1 MKNLEYRTDKD
12 IIYINVDGKID
23 ATNAP
28 EFEEK
33 INQVLE
39 ANKGMHTVLDADNLE
54 YISSAGLRVILRLRK
69 ADPGLAIINV
79 SPDVYN
85 VFEMTGF
92 TEMIKVEKTYPRIS
106 LEGCEFIAKGANGAV
121 YRYDNE
127 TIV

>member
-106 LEGCEFIAKGANGAV
+106 LEGCEFIAKGAN
-121 YRYDNE
+121 
-127 TIV
+127 

>member
-12 IIYINVDGKID
+12 ILYINIDGKID

-33 INQVLE
+33 INE
-39 ANKGMHTVLDADNLE
+39 IIKANQGMHTVLDADNLE
-54 YISSAGLRVILRLRK
+54 YISSAGLRVLLRLRK
-69 ADPGLAIINV
+69 ADPDLAVINV
-79 SPDVYN
+79 SPEVYS

-92 TEMIKVEKTYPRIS
+92 TEMMKIEKTYPRIS

-121 YRYDNE
+121 YRLWQ
-127 TIV
+127 